1 MHKFELLSIRCKM
14 CDWQW
19 EITPEEKTSD
29 TCCEKCESHDLS
41 IEKRPLHMLK
51 KGGKFITEL
60 GYAPERDKYGAIAV
74 EDVTKHFQ
82 KPLLIVREND
92 CKFVEEMTDEDRFA
106 LLGKM
111 EKIRSKILQE
121 IKESQ
126 DESFQRLG

>member
-1 MHKFELLSIRCKM
+1 M
-14 CDWQW
+14 CDWRW
-19 EITPEEKTSD
+19 EVTPEEKTSD
-29 TCCEKCESHDLS
+29 MSCEKCGSRDLF
-41 IEKRPLHMLK
+41 IEKNSLHMLK

-60 GYAPERDKYGAIAV
+60 GYGPERDKYGAVAV
-74 EDVTKHFQ
+74 EDITKHFQ

-121 IKESQ
+121 IRESP
-126 DESFQRLG
+126 DESFQKIV